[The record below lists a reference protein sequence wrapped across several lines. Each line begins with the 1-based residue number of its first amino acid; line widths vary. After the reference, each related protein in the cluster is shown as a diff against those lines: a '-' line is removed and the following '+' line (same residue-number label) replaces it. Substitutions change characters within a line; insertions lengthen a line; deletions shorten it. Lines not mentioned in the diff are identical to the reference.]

1 MIKHHSYQNLNTR
14 KLTHFMYSE
23 VMIMDE
29 VNKVIT
35 LCGKDW
41 AKIGVEFTFLGGK
54 PECENCKI
62 KRTCL
67 RLREGAKYKIVGL
80 RDGTVQECPLHDEG
94 VIAVEVVELPILALI
109 DSKMAV
115 EGAKIHFEN
124 KKCEYLDCT
133 MYKLCNPVE
142 LDDGEV
148 VIVEKVIGDSP
159 TDCKKGY
166 SVKVVE
172 LGREA

>member
-1 MIKHHSYQNLNTR
+1 
-14 KLTHFMYSE
+14 
-23 VMIMDE
+23 MDE
-29 VNKVIT
+29 VNKIVT

-54 PECENCKI
+54 GECENCKV

-94 VIAVEVVELPILALI
+94 VVAVEVVELPIMALI

-115 EGAKIHFEN
+115 EGAKLHFEN
-124 KKCEYLDCT
+124 RCNTLDCS
-133 MYKLCNPVE
+133 MYNLCNPVE
-142 LDDGEV
+142 LRAGGV
-148 VIVEKVIGDSP
+148 VVVERVIGDAP
-159 TDCKKGY
+159 ERCAKGY
-166 SVKVVE
+166 AMKVVE
-172 LGREA
+172 LKREETS

>member
-1 MIKHHSYQNLNTR
+1 
-14 KLTHFMYSE
+14 
-23 VMIMDE
+23 MDE
-29 VNKVIT
+29 VSRIVT

-54 PECENCKI
+54 GECENCRV

-94 VIAVEVVELPILALI
+94 VVAVEVVELPIIALV

-115 EGAKIHFEN
+115 EGAKLQFGN
-124 KKCEYLDCT
+124 RCNVLDCP
-133 MYKLCNPVE
+133 MYNLCNPVE
-142 LDDGEV
+142 LRNGGVV
-148 VIVEKVIGDSP
+148 VIEKVIGDSP
-159 TDCKKGY
+159 EKCAKGY
-166 SVKVVE
+166 AMKVVE
-172 LGREA
+172 LKREETP